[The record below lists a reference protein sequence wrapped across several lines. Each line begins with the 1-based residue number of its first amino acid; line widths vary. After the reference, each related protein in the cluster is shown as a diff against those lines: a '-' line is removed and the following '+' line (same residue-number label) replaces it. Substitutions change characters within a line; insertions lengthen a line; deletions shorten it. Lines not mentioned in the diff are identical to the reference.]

1 LCRQW
6 SRCFLLGVSPK
17 PWLIQ
22 VSFPFYLSSQTS
34 DPGLSSDLYKKPQ
47 SGFYRRALGSCAAAS
62 HGLPHQ
68 LIIDLYV
75 SAHSSVI
82 RKNLAETGFS
92 LIDGAAA
99 SGVPTYIS
107 NARVNVAWP

>member
-1 LCRQW
+1 
-6 SRCFLLGVSPK
+6 
-17 PWLIQ
+17 
-22 VSFPFYLSSQTS
+22 
-34 DPGLSSDLYKKPQ
+34 
-47 SGFYRRALGSCAAAS
+47 
-62 HGLPHQ
+62 